1 MSGDILSSITSV
13 FSALALVL
21 GIFLV
26 GLYVTTYVRGRGARG
41 GWIKVLAASD
51 LGGKRTIAVVEVVQ
65 EVLVLGMSPQH
76 ISLLSKVENPELVQR
91 LRSDAQSQ
99 PPVSFL
105 AYLERL
111 TAKMTK
117 PDQGKEESHA

>member
-1 MSGDILSSITSV
+1 MSGDLFSSITTV

-26 GLYVTTYVRGRGARG
+26 GLYVMTYVRGRGTRG

-51 LGGKRTIAVVEVVQ
+51 LGGKRTIAVVEVVE
-65 EVLVLGMSPQH
+65 EVLVLGISPQQ
-76 ISLLSKVENPELVQR
+76 ISLLSKVENPEIVQR
-91 LRSDAQSQ
+91 LRTIERPQ
-99 PPVSFL
+99 PPLPFL

-111 TAKMTK
+111 TTKMAK
-117 PDQGKEESHA
+117 PDQGKEEVHA

>member
-1 MSGDILSSITSV
+1 MNGDILSSITTV

-51 LGGKRTIAVVEVVQ
+51 LGGKRTIAVVEVVE
-65 EVLVLGMSPQH
+65 EVLVLGISPQQ
-76 ISLLSKVENPELVQR
+76 ISLLSKVENPEIVRR
-91 LRSDAQSQ
+91 LRTDERPQ
-99 PPVSFL
+99 PPVSFRT
-105 AYLERL
+105 YLERL
-111 TAKMTK
+111 TAKMAK
-117 PDQGKEESHA
+117 PYQGKEEIHA

>member
-1 MSGDILSSITSV
+1 MNGDILSSITTV

-51 LGGKRTIAVVEVVQ
+51 LGGKRTIAVVEVVE
-65 EVLVLGMSPQH
+65 EVLVLGISPQQ
-76 ISLLSKVENPELVQR
+76 ISFLSKVENPEIVRR
-91 LRSDAQSQ
+91 LRTDERPQ

-105 AYLERL
+105 TYLERL
-111 TAKMTK
+111 TAKMAK
-117 PDQGKEESHA
+117 PYQGKEEIHA

>member
-1 MSGDILSSITSV
+1 MNGDILSSITTV

-26 GLYVTTYVRGRGARG
+26 GLYVTPYVRGRGARG

-51 LGGKRTIAVVEVVQ
+51 LGGKRTIAVVEVVE
-65 EVLVLGMSPQH
+65 EVLVLGISPQQ
-76 ISLLSKVENPELVQR
+76 ISFLSKVENPEIVRR
-91 LRSDAQSQ
+91 LRTDERPQ

-105 AYLERL
+105 TYLERL
-111 TAKMTK
+111 TAKMAK
-117 PDQGKEESHA
+117 PYQGKEEIHA